1 MAKVLS
7 VLLALLVLASPLY
20 CDEAAKRKQ
29 ELEKLKNAAAE
40 KERELQKYRKQA
52 QQISQEISAL
62 ENQKAR
68 AEQRKNKVESDI
80 TYVEQNLL
88 SIEDKRAALE
98 RSMPMWQG
106 VVQEELTQYY
116 FTPSCAACPGGYSL
130 EQEIFVD
137 RMVTHKAAF
146 AAELKKENKEAKE
159 RLHSFEERNKKLMAQ
174 SSQIKQEQAVISQS
188 FNKKKKDLDVTQR
201 KADAVRQEINELN
214 KSAAELNN
222 LLASFE
228 RKRKAADA
236 KKAAASKTPVKK
248 STTGPRIDAQRHS
261 LPWPVAGTVIS
272 KFGKEYRADL
282 NTWIFRDGIK
292 ISAKAGEPV
301 RTAAEGSVIYAGPFR
316 SYGNVVIVDH
326 NKGFFTIYGFLKE
339 ISASVGD
346 KLPVQGVIGT
356 AGQDTQSSSGTGKSA
371 VYFEI
376 RQGTTAVD
384 PQEWLK

>member
-7 VLLALLVLASPLY
+7 VLLALLVFASPLY

-116 FTPSCAACPGGYSL
+116 FTPDCAACPGGYSL

-201 KADAVRQEINELN
+201 KADAVRKEINELN

-236 KKAAASKTPVKK
+236 KKAAASKTSVKK
-248 STTGPRIDAQRHS
+248 STAGPRIDAQRHS
-261 LPWPVAGTVIS
+261 LPWPVEGTVIS

-301 RTAAEGSVIYAGPFR
+301 HTAAEGSVIYAGPFR

>member
-7 VLLALLVLASPLY
+7 VLLALLVFASPLY

-201 KADAVRQEINELN
+201 KADAVRKEINELN

-236 KKAAASKTPVKK
+236 KKAAASKTPAKK

-261 LPWPVAGTVIS
+261 LPWPVNGTVIS

-292 ISAKAGEPV
+292 ISAKAGESV

>member
-1 MAKVLS
+1 MAKILS

-20 CDEAAKRKQ
+20 CDEAARRKQ
-29 ELEKLKNAAAE
+29 ELEKLKNAAAA

-106 VVQEELTQYY
+106 VVQEELVQYY
-116 FTPSCAACPGGYSL
+116 FMPVCAACPGGYSL
-130 EQEIFVD
+130 EQDIFVD

-188 FNKKKKDLDVTQR
+188 FNKKKKDLDVTRR
-201 KADAVRQEINELN
+201 KADAVRKEINELN

-248 STTGPRIDAQRHS
+248 SSTGPRIDAPRHS
-261 LPWPVAGTVIS
+261 LPWPVVGTVIS

-292 ISAKAGEPV
+292 ISAQAGEPV

-376 RQGTTAVD
+376 RQGTTAVN

>member
-1 MAKVLS
+1 MAKILS
-7 VLLALLVLASPLY
+7 VLLALVVFASPLY
-20 CDEAAKRKQ
+20 CDEAARRKQ
-29 ELEKLKNAAAE
+29 ELAKLKNATAA

-106 VVQEELTQYY
+106 VVQEELVQYY
-116 FTPSCAACPGGYSL
+116 FMPVCAACPGGYSL
-130 EQEIFVD
+130 EQDIFVD

-201 KADAVRQEINELN
+201 KADAVRKEINELN

-236 KKAAASKTPVKK
+236 KKAATSKTPVKK
-248 STTGPRIDAQRHS
+248 SSTGPRIDAPRHS
-261 LPWPVAGTVIS
+261 LPWPVEGTVIS

-292 ISAKAGEPV
+292 ISAQAGEPV

-376 RQGTTAVD
+376 RQGTTAVN

>member
-1 MAKVLS
+1 MAKILS
-7 VLLALLVLASPLY
+7 VLLALVVFASPLY
-20 CDEAAKRKQ
+20 CDEAARRKQ
-29 ELEKLKNAAAE
+29 ELEKLKNAAAA

-106 VVQEELTQYY
+106 VVQEELVQYY
-116 FTPSCAACPGGYSL
+116 FMPVCAACPGGYSL
-130 EQEIFVD
+130 EQDIFVD

-188 FNKKKKDLDVTQR
+188 FNKKKKDLDVTRR
-201 KADAVRQEINELN
+201 KADAVRKEINELN

-248 STTGPRIDAQRHS
+248 SSTGPRIDAPRHS
-261 LPWPVAGTVIS
+261 LPWPVEGTVIS

-292 ISAKAGEPV
+292 ISAQAGESV

-376 RQGTTAVD
+376 RQGTTAVN